1 MNISSMILFACLAGT
16 ALAQENTPLPK
27 KDPFAGFGS
36 SLDRR
41 PGGQAGGTLLDRGP
55 GGSVT
60 TPSIGA
66 GNSKPGEIALPGNW
80 SAPLPESSGGHSLEI
95 QDLKALLGPYGK
107 PDDSLAT
114 PPGVMIYPGIRYLA
128 PQAEAARILGASGI
142 TTSHKIACGGFP
154 DGLSYTSYDGKWESV
169 FNRLYLVTDLAHQ
182 MVCLEFVAESARNIP
197 HLPPWRPVTVT
208 RHVLDYVNSM
218 VTAQRRSPATFLYT
232 TGSGLVVDTVSHQ
245 TARWYAPK
253 PMINLILF
261 CVENSGAR

>member
-128 PQAEAARILGASGI
+128 PQAEAARILGGLRYYHQPQDSVRRLSGRI
-142 TTSHKIACGGFP
+142 ELHLVRRQVGRRFQP
-154 DGLSYTSYDGKWESV
+154 PLSGHRSCPPNGVS
-169 FNRLYLVTDLAHQ
+169 R
-182 MVCLEFVAESARNIP
+182 VCRGI
-197 HLPPWRPVTVT
+197 
-208 RHVLDYVNSM
+208 
-218 VTAQRRSPATFLYT
+218 
-232 TGSGLVVDTVSHQ
+232 GS
-245 TARWYAPK
+245 
-253 PMINLILF
+253 
-261 CVENSGAR
+261 